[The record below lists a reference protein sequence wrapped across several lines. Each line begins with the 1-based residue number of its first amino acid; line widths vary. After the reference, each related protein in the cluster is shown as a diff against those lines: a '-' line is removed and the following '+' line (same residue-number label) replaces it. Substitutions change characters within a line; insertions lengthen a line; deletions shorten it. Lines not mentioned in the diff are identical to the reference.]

1 MLQTERKQLEQHDWA
16 EEATGGGLENITE
29 RHAFIDRVLMHSYI
43 RNITERQFIHL
54 NPRS

>member
-16 EEATGGGLENITE
+16 EEATGGIRKHYGKTHLLTE
-29 RHAFIDRVLMHSYI
+29 FLTNPCI
-43 RNITERQFIHL
+43 RNITERQLIHL